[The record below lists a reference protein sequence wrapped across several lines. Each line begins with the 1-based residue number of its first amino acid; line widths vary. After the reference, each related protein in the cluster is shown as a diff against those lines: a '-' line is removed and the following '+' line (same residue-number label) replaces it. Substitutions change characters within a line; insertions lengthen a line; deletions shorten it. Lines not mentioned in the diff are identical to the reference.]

1 MYGNRFKK
9 QNKISLYMPFQ
20 KLYTIKGKRR
30 KCTPSMSSW
39 IFQYPR
45 NSPGDSLSNLF
56 NSCTKKVKRDPSQ
69 TQKNPRSP
77 VLVNITPIHHHFSTS
92 ILSAF
97 LRFVG
102 RERLSLILGV
112 PVVFGNRDVGLRVWV
127 GSICG
132 GRYARYLYDAEP

>member
-9 QNKISLYMPFQ
+9 QNKTSSYMPFQ

-30 KCTPSMSSW
+30 KCTPSMPIVRYSNTHATFRE
-39 IFQYPR
+39 IPLVTYLILVPR
-45 NSPGDSLSNLF
+45 KLN
-56 NSCTKKVKRDPSQ
+56 Q

-92 ILSAF
+92 MLSAF
-97 LRFVG
+97 LRFEV
-102 RERLSLILGV
+102 RERLSLILEV
-112 PVVFGNRDVGLRVWV
+112 SVLFGNRDVGLRVWV